1 MRRPSSLD
9 HLGYMIFSLL
19 IIMFFYSCFMFV
31 LYCFL
36 FSHFFKFWLPCHVC
50 ASRQLK
56 LRVEWIEH
64 LDASV
69 HDRSLCMVLI
79 LLSI

>member
-1 MRRPSSLD
+1 MFYVYFMLFF
-9 HLGYMIFSLL
+9 IFS
-19 IIMFFYSCFMFV
+19 Y
-31 LYCFL
+31 
-36 FSHFFKFWLPCHVC
+36 FFKFWLPCHVC